1 MFDRYPGLEFVDL
14 KRDKAGTSRGF
25 GFVKYCTAGATQRAR
40 RELHGRDVPGAKRSF
55 SLKVEFA
62 KEDLD
67 RVAINNRKRLR
78 ARPTPVAASS
88 SVRKRHLGAAPGGL
102 DAAEIGVGDLTIEDG
117 AGMASSFMSKNAQL
131 VQGGA
136 GARGTKRQPTSP
148 ARSSNPSPVPSPGPA
163 NRHGHRKRRVGGAVA
178 AAAVGALTIAD
189 GALEV
194 ASAEGAHADRERAE
208 APEGAFTHDGGRGA
222 GGGERG
228 APVKGKCAAESEE
241 QEGAGG
247 AGQSTG
253 ASDAKPEPRRTK
265 KGTAARALQQTTG
278 ADARDSSSDGAG
290 NSRHKR
296 RDQALSGAA
305 TAAARPVDPDKV
317 SPDNALK
324 RRRKARQSLVAPCE
338 VPAEAAADADGADGA
353 QRLEDFRAISA
364 SDGHASEGGGDS
376 GTHKRMASH
385 CEAVAGASPTADT
398 DKLLVKKH
406 KRRSSPPRP
415 APPDHPAEKSL
426 GAIVSALKLEEP
438 AERRCQL
445 DPQCRAGGDAAAVP
459 TAAAVPAATASVAV
473 RLAAPA
479 AAAAAPADT
488 AGGEASGAPPV
499 GGGAGASVGAALG
512 AEPSGAAARNDD
524 DSDD

>member
-1 MFDRYPGLEFVDL
+1 M
-14 KRDKAGTSRGF
+14 SRGF

-78 ARPTPVAASS
+78 ARPTPAAASS

-194 ASAEGAHADRERAE
+194 ASTEGAHADRERAE
-208 APEGAFTHDGGRGA
+208 ASEGAFTHDGGRGA

-253 ASDAKPEPRRTK
+253 ASDAKPGARRTK

-278 ADARDSSSDGAG
+278 ADARDTSSDGAG

-305 TAAARPVDPDKV
+305 TAAAQPVDPDKV

-324 RRRKARQSLVAPCE
+324 RRRKARQSLVVPCE

-364 SDGHASEGGGDS
+364 SDGRHATSEGGGDN

-385 CEAVAGASPTADT
+385 CEAVVGASPTADT

-445 DPQCRAGGDAAAVP
+445 DPQCRAGVDAAAVP
-459 TAAAVPAATASVAV
+459 TAAAVPVATASEAV
-473 RLAAPA
+473 RL
-479 AAAAAPADT
+479 AAPADT
-488 AGGEASGAPPV
+488 AGGEASGALPV
-499 GGGAGASVGAALG
+499 GGGAVASAGAMLG
-512 AEPSGAAARNDD
+512 TEASGAAARNDD